1 MFPLPFPTLVKKL
14 AQPTHQEKKE
24 KTKLRFFFKLKKK
37 EAREKKPKKPKKLL
51 EVELAIKKI
60 VAKRFFT
67 PTQQNG
73 GGRINLK
80 RNKTKF
86 KKTPNLH
93 SKEAIKHK
101 TRR

>member
-1 MFPLPFPTLVKKL
+1 MKKKKL
-14 AQPTHQEKKE
+14 E
-24 KTKLRFFFKLKKK
+24 KTNQKHQKKK
-37 EAREKKPKKPKKLL
+37 L
-51 EVELAIKKI
+51 EVELAIEKT

-93 SKEAIKHK
+93 SK
-101 TRR
+101 